1 MRKIFFIVL
10 LLITNNAFAGRPVID
25 SLSKKVKDIS
35 IQKQSFGRDIALIN
49 ALWELGYYAI
59 YFREK
64 NDKLLLDSL
73 QRLTNRTQWQA
84 GKGIFL
90 INQSFYDSYARN
102 DFSSGLTNALKAKE
116 ILRNTNNARALAYA
130 NLRISS
136 IMLWNLGNEKKD
148 KFSIAGIQAAK
159 EMIALGKKIHDFDI
173 QCQGYIYV
181 ANHYNFSK
189 DSQNALQ
196 NLEKADEIISKY
208 KVGYL
213 TENLFYGTYGVFF
226 SYTNQFEK
234 ALEYWEK
241 CLKIATPQNDFYTL
255 SSMNRLKADYYY
267 QYAKKKDFDTALKL
281 AQESYKYANQFGVL
295 KFITNAERE
304 LYMINRLK
312 GNNAVALVYLERFWK
327 NNDSLSREKIQKVYA
342 DYDLAT
348 KESQI
353 HKLENLQLIKE
364 AQSKAHELE
373 YLKTL
378 RAKNDSLIFQKNEK
392 VASEY
397 KLILRES
404 EVKKLENEKLQTEA
418 SQQKTIL
425 NLLIISLLL
434 GIGLVLYFFKNNQK
448 LKAKNREIEGA
459 LLKGQTLERKRVAQE
474 LHDNLSAKISGIR
487 WRLEAIQP
495 NFSVEKHKQIYESSV
510 NALSEVYTDVR
521 LISHN
526 LLPAELETK
535 GLVAATKNLVQEL
548 NSLEKT
554 KFCFDSNLN
563 TERLPNKIEYELF
576 SIILELSNNILKHSE
591 ATKAMIG
598 LMKED
603 NLLKL
608 LVKDNG
614 VGIDNKHSKKGMGL
628 SNIQSRVAALN
639 GNLSLI
645 TDAGV
650 VVNIDILI

>member
-1 MRKIFFIVL
+1 M
-10 LLITNNAFAGRPVID
+10 ID
-25 SLSKKVKDIS
+25 SLSKKVEDIS
-35 IQKQSFGRDIALIN
+35 AQKPSFGRDTSLIN

-64 NDKLLLDSL
+64 NDKILLDSL

-84 GKGIFL
+84 GKGVFL
-90 INQSFYDSYARN
+90 INKSFYDSYVRN
-102 DFSSGLTNALKAKE
+102 DFSSGLKDALKAKE
-116 ILRNTNNARALAYA
+116 ILSKSNNCRALAYA

-148 KFSIAGIQAAK
+148 KFSIAGIEAAN
-159 EMIALGKKIHDFDI
+159 EMIVLGKKIHDFDV
-173 QCQGYIYV
+173 QCQGYIYA
-181 ANHYNFSK
+181 ANHYNFNNDAK
-189 DSQNALQ
+189 NALQ
-196 NLEKADEIISKY
+196 NLEKVDEIISKH
-208 KVGYL
+208 KVSYA
-213 TENLFYGTYGVFF
+213 TENLFYGTYGVLF

-241 CLKIATPQNDFYTL
+241 CLKIAAPQNDFYTL

-281 AQESYKYANQFGVL
+281 AQESYKYATQFGVL
-295 KFITNAERE
+295 KFIANAQRE
-304 LYMINRLK
+304 LYIINRLK
-312 GNNAVALVYLERFWK
+312 GNNAIALVYLEQFWK

-342 DYDLAT
+342 DYELAT

-353 HKLENLQLIKE
+353 QKLENLQLIKE
-364 AQSKAHELE
+364 AESKAHELE
-373 YLKTL
+373 YLKNL
-378 RAKNDSLIFQKNEK
+378 RSKNDSLVFQKNEK
-392 VASEY
+392 IASDY
-397 KLILRES
+397 KLLLRES
-404 EVKKLENEKLQTEA
+404 EIKKLENEKLQDEA
-418 SQQKTIL
+418 NRQKMIR
-425 NLLIISLLL
+425 NLLFVSLLL
-434 GIGLVLYFFKNNQK
+434 GTGLAFYFFKNNQK
-448 LKAKNREIEGA
+448 LKAKNREIEEA
-459 LLKGQTLERKRVAQE
+459 LLKGQTIERKRVAQE

-535 GLVAATKNLVQEL
+535 GLATATKNLVQEL

-554 KFCFDSNLN
+554 KFTFDSNLN

-591 ATKAMIG
+591 ASNALISLQNTDNQLLLKV
-598 LMKED
+598 ED
-603 NLLKL
+603 N
-608 LVKDNG
+608 G
-614 VGIDNKHSKKGMGL
+614 KGFTENENPKSMGL
-628 SNIQSRVAALN
+628 DNLKSRVVSLN
-639 GNLSLI
+639 GNLEIINQDGIKIKI
-645 TDAGV
+645 TIIQKNTTNALL
-650 VVNIDILI
+650 NTI